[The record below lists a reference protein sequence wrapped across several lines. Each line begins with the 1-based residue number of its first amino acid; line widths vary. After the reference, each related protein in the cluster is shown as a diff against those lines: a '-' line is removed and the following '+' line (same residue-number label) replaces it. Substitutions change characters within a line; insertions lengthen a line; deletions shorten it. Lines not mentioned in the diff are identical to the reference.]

1 MVKKLKL
8 PKKAVRSPESFAAS
22 HRIRSLTEP
31 QNRSAGPQAIYG
43 GARATAS
50 AAMMPPAPGLLSTMI
65 DWPFVL
71 EM

>member
-1 MVKKLKL
+1 LRRIALMIMPLLLISNVL
-8 PKKAVRSPESFAAS
+8 PS
-22 HRIRSLTEP
+22 
-31 QNRSAGPQAIYG
+31 G

-50 AAMMPPAPGLLSTMI
+50 AAMTPPAPDLLSTMI